1 MQALSTRF
9 GQYFEVEVQARF
21 EAGVWSVFFL
31 LTFCRGYVES
41 KLNLGRDSETRFGQ
55 HFEVKALRR
64 GSCLVE
70 ILRLMLGR
78 DSEHEI

>member
-1 MQALSTRF
+1 MKLEF
-9 GQYFEVEVQARF
+9 GQ
-21 EAGVWSVFFL
+21 FFL
-31 LTFCRGYVES
+31 LMFCRGYVES

-55 HFEVKALRR
+55 DFEVKALRR

>member
-1 MQALSTRF
+1 M
-9 GQYFEVEVQARF
+9 
-21 EAGVWSVFFL
+21 
-31 LTFCRGYVES
+31 FCRGYIES

-55 HFEVKALRR
+55 DFEAKALRR
-64 GSCLVE
+64 GSCLVV